1 MPDTQQPMPNVRMT
15 LGQRG
20 ETLAAQYLVGQG
32 YTIVERNW
40 RCPHGE
46 LDIVARDSAEWVFVE
61 VRTRRAPDT
70 NSALES
76 FTNNKQQHI
85 LAAAENYLVAH
96 HLEEVS
102 WRIDLAVVAL
112 TPRGPQI
119 EVIRDAAG
127 W

>member
-1 MPDTQQPMPNVRMT
+1 MPSVRMT

-20 ETLAAQYLVGQG
+20 ETLVVQHLTGQG
-32 YTIVERNW
+32 YIVVERNW

-46 LDIVARDSAEWVFVE
+46 LDIVARDGAEWVFVE

-76 FTNNKQQHI
+76 FTSSKQQHI
-85 LAAAENYLVAH
+85 LTAAENYLAAH

-102 WRIDLAVVAL
+102 WRVDLAVVAF
-112 TPRGPQI
+112 TPHGPQI
-119 EVIRDAAG
+119 EVIRDAVG